1 VHIPDGFL
9 NAPVSIAT
17 GVVAVGG
24 LAYCVRRASAE
35 LDDKLAPMAG
45 LTAAFVFAVQ
55 MLNFPVALGTSGHL
69 IGGLLAAVLVGPAA
83 GAMCIAVV
91 LLVQALF
98 ADGGLTALGANITL
112 MGLVT
117 AFGGY
122 LVFRALLYL
131 LPRRD
136 GSVVL
141 SAGIAAGVSV
151 VLSSAGFVLLFAL
164 GGNVD
169 LPIGGVL
176 AAMVGVHTLIGIG
189 EGVITAL
196 TVAAVL
202 KTRPDLVHGARHLL
216 AQRQL
221 VVTSSAAATPAVQ
234 P

>member
-9 NAPVSIAT
+9 DAPTSVAT
-17 GVVAVGG
+17 GVVAAAG
-24 LAYCVRRASAE
+24 LALCVRRAQGE

-69 IGGLLAAVLVGPAA
+69 LGGALAAILVGPAA
-83 GAMCIAVV
+83 GAMCLAVV

-98 ADGGLTALGANITL
+98 ADGGLTALGSNITL

-122 LVFRALLYL
+122 AVFCLLL
-131 LPRRD
+131 RVLPRRD
-136 GSVVL
+136 STFVLAAGISAGLSVVM
-141 SAGIAAGVSV
+141 SAV
-151 VLSSAGFVLLFAL
+151 GFVLLFAV

-169 LPIGGVL
+169 LSLGGVL
-176 AAMVGVHTLIGIG
+176 AAMVGVHALIGIG

-196 TVAAVL
+196 TVGTVL
-202 KTRPDLVHGARHLL
+202 KTRPDLVHAARHLL
-216 AQRQL
+216 PQRQL
-221 VVTSSAAATPAVQ
+221 VVTERSAATPAVSS
-234 P
+234 

>member
-1 VHIPDGFL
+1 MHIPDGFL
-9 NAPVSIAT
+9 DAPTSVAT
-17 GVVAVGG
+17 GVLAVGA
-24 LAYCVRRASAE
+24 LAYCVKRAQGE

-69 IGGLLAAVLVGPAA
+69 LGGLLAAVLVGPAA
-83 GAMCIAVV
+83 GAMCLAVV

-98 ADGGLTALGANITL
+98 ADGGLTALGANITV

-122 LVFRALLYL
+122 AVFLLLMRL
-131 LPRRD
+131 LPKRD
-136 GSVVL
+136 GTLVL

-151 VLSSAGFVLLFAL
+151 VLSSASFVLLFAF

-169 LPIGGVL
+169 LSLTGVL

-189 EGVITAL
+189 EGLITAV
-196 TVAAVL
+196 TIGTVL
-202 KTRPDLVHGARHLL
+202 KTRPDLVYAARGLLPKKELVLHSGAPT
-216 AQRQL
+216 
-221 VVTSSAAATPAVQ
+221 VPGVSA
-234 P
+234 

>member
-1 VHIPDGFL
+1 MHIPDGFL
-9 NAPVSIAT
+9 DAPTSVAT
-17 GVVAVGG
+17 GVLAVGG
-24 LAYCVRRASAE
+24 LAYCVKRAQGE

-69 IGGLLAAVLVGPAA
+69 LGGLLAAVLVGPAA
-83 GAMCIAVV
+83 GAMCLAVV

-98 ADGGLTALGANITL
+98 ADGGLTALGANITV

-122 LVFRALLYL
+122 AVFLLLMRL
-131 LPRRD
+131 LPKRD
-136 GSVVL
+136 GTLVL

-151 VLSSAGFVLLFAL
+151 VLSAASFVLLFAF

-169 LPIGGVL
+169 LSLTGVL

-189 EGVITAL
+189 EGLITAV
-196 TVAAVL
+196 TVGTVL
-202 KTRPDLVHGARHLL
+202 KTRPDLVYAARGLLPKKELVLHSGAPT
-216 AQRQL
+216 
-221 VVTSSAAATPAVQ
+221 VPGVSA
-234 P
+234 

>member
-9 NAPVSIAT
+9 DAPTSVAT
-17 GVVAVGG
+17 GVLAVGG
-24 LAYCVRRASAE
+24 LAYCVKRAQGE

-69 IGGLLAAVLVGPAA
+69 LGGLLAAILVGPAA
-83 GAMCIAVV
+83 GAMCLAVV

-98 ADGGLTALGANITL
+98 ADGGLTALGANITV

-122 LVFRALLYL
+122 AVFLLLMRL
-131 LPRRD
+131 LPKRD
-136 GSVVL
+136 GTFVL

-151 VLSSAGFVLLFAL
+151 VLSAASFVLLFAL

-169 LPIGGVL
+169 LSLTGVL

-189 EGVITAL
+189 EGVITAV
-196 TVAAVL
+196 TVGTVL
-202 KTRPDLVHGARHLL
+202 KTRPDLVYAARGLL
-216 AQRQL
+216 PRREL
-221 VVTSSAAATPAVQ
+221 VLTGGTPVRPEVSS
-234 P
+234 